1 MFEPFST
8 RQAPKKQ
15 ERDTER
21 ARLVDM
27 VHAYDTLG
35 PLAREAIR
43 ESPVDM
49 SVGMML
55 NEAPIEL
62 IDLERGGWRDA
73 KLAEWIRRSIARKM
87 GRPAETFVLR
97 PRRVMTLRR

>member
-1 MFEPFST
+1 MFDLFPS
-8 RQAPKKQ
+8 RAPKKP

-27 VHAYDTLG
+27 VHAFDTLG

-43 ESPVDM
+43 ESPIDL

-55 NEAPIEL
+55 NEAPMEL
-62 IDLERGGWRDA
+62 IDIERGGWLDA
-73 KLAEWIRRSIARKM
+73 KLAEWIKRQIARKM